1 MLLSLSLHA
10 TKYLVIQNIKIGL
23 DKKDLRT
30 DLEPECSINK
40 IDMLGF
46 LRGWKLSGSDPY
58 FSSLRFDKWQVS

>member
-46 LRGWKLSGSDPY
+46 LRG
-58 FSSLRFDKWQVS
+58 